1 MDWLL
6 LLKCIAITV
15 SGGISIYWV
24 PSLILDA
31 LYYKQRRHQPEQWKV
46 QPDRWAPK
54 RLAKEERQLGTL
66 NMITVSMV
74 SGVLY
79 YHVKMGG
86 FSMLYFDVAQYG
98 WAYTITSTVA
108 FFIVGDFSLYW
119 AHRWMHRKVL
129 YKFVHRFHHR
139 FRTPSAFTAIASHP
153 FETLT
158 FQAITLAPIFI
169 VPLHPGGVIAV
180 LLYQHSVSLIDHSGI
195 RFSMIFPWQ
204 GPAAFHDDHHT
215 YFHVNFAQTI
225 HWWDHLFGTWR
236 CEELSYGEESFVE
249 DQTGRPHAKR
259 LSYTTGPI
267 EERSLA
273 RLKKRR
279 TRRSQSDSQSKPDVS
294 LEASS

>member
-15 SGGISIYWV
+15 SGGIFIYWV

-66 NMITVSMV
+66 NMVTVSMV

-79 YHVKMGG
+79 FHVKTGG

-98 WAYTITSTVA
+98 WVYTILSTVV

-119 AHRWMHRKVL
+119 AHRWMHRKGL

-139 FRTPSAFTAIASHP
+139 YRTPSAFTAIASHP

-158 FQAITLAPIFI
+158 FQAITLAPIFL
-169 VPLHPGGVIAV
+169 VPLHPAGVIAV

-195 RFSMIFPWQ
+195 RFGMIFPWQ

-249 DQTGRPHAKR
+249 DQRGRPYAER
-259 LSYTTGPI
+259 LSYTAGPI
-267 EERSLA
+267 ERRSLA
-273 RLKKRR
+273 RLKKKRKRR
-279 TRRSQSDSQSKPDVS
+279 PQSDSQSKADVS